1 MRAAAIVVLVLAA
14 LARPALAF
22 EEYDGTRAT
31 AMGGATRA
39 WAVGDSAP
47 LLNPSGMTLMKSYSV
62 EAAYAYSSRFTGQFL
77 HASVVDS
84 TSTANVSGALYY
96 TYHTANPSGPASG
109 HGHEAGVS
117 LATPLGSYLAIG
129 ATAKW
134 FRLSGIDQGPNLAS
148 GGVTFDVG
156 ATIRPV
162 PTLSLAGVGQNLRNL
177 DAGQAPQTISYGA
190 AFLPI
195 PEMVIALDG
204 VTYLTPDDALR
215 TKGTGV
221 RGGLEFSMAQRVAVR
236 AGGGT
241 DPLAGVGYLS
251 GGLSALSEVGALD
264 VGVRGDLFPM
274 KTGSERNVFV
284 GVSLRLFVPGAVQA
298 AQP

>member
-1 MRAAAIVVLVLAA
+1 MRAAVVVVLVLAA
-14 LARPALAF
+14 LARPALGF
-22 EEYDGTRAT
+22 EEYEGTRAT

-39 WAVGDSAP
+39 WAVGNSAP
-47 LLNPSGMTLMKSYSV
+47 LLNPSGMTLMKSYTV
-62 EAAYAYSSRFTGQFL
+62 EAAYAYASRFTGQFV

-96 TYHTANPSGPASG
+96 TYHSANPSGPASG

-117 LATPLGSYLAIG
+117 LATPLGSYLALG

-134 FRLSGIDQGPNLAS
+134 FRLSGIDQGPAASS

-156 ATIRPV
+156 VTIRPAPNV
-162 PTLSLAGVGQNLRNL
+162 SLAAVGQNLHDL
-177 DAGQAPQTISYGA
+177 DTGQAPQTIGYGA
-190 AFLPI
+190 AFLPM
-195 PEMVIALDG
+195 PDMVLALDG
-204 VTYLTPDDALR
+204 VTVLTRDDALGTR
-215 TKGTGV
+215 GTGV
-221 RGGLEFSMAQRVAVR
+221 RGGLEWSIAQRVAVR

-264 VGVRGDLFPM
+264 VGVRGDLFTM
-274 KTGSERNVFV
+274 KTGSERNIWV
-284 GVSLRLFVPGAVQA
+284 GVSLRLFVPGAIPTA
-298 AQP
+298 SP